1 MASFRELAAFAQFG
15 SDLDKS
21 TQAQL
26 NRGQRL
32 QEILKQPQ
40 YKPMSLE
47 QQVVSLFAG
56 TNGYADGVPVNRVK
70 AWQAAM
76 LRYLETSQ
84 ADLLADIA
92 ERKQIT
98 PETEARLRQA
108 LETFGRTWQ
117 ADA

>member
-1 MASFRELAAFAQFG
+1 MAQYREVAAFAQFG
-15 SDLDKS
+15 SDLDKA

-26 NRGQRL
+26 SRGQRL

-70 AWQAAM
+70 AWQASM
-76 LRYLETSQ
+76 LRYFETSH
-84 ADLLADIA
+84 ADLLADVA

-98 PETEARLRQA
+98 PETETRIRQA

-117 ADA
+117 AGA